1 MKKGSVITA
10 IAVVLAAV
18 LAAAFAVLLAFSLW
32 TRFQPK
38 PTAYPDTVWVSED
51 GAFVL
56 TVGKYNEDTYQCDA
70 ELSYTA
76 PDGSVT
82 VYTVSDGVQSVIG
95 VLRGDGTADSWLR
108 VKCNAD
114 SFTARINRTAEMEY
128 SGEYGKGEKVKFGR
142 EGE

>member
-38 PTAYPDTVWVSED
+38 PTAYPD
-51 GAFVL
+51 
-56 TVGKYNEDTYQCDA
+56 NEDTYQCDA

-142 EGE
+142 EG